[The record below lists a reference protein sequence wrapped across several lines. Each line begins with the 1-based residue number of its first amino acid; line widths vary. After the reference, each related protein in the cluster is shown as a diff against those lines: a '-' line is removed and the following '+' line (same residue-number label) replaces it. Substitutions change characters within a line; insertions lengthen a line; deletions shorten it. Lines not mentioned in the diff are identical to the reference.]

1 MLVKVMAT
9 EEPFRIRTPH
19 DTLRIRTRFRCVQLS
34 MFGEFFRI
42 FSSTLKKNVR
52 RIINSRKGFI
62 TEKFVYERT
71 LPLDKPFFLE
81 KTEKGLPYVAK

>member
-1 MLVKVMAT
+1 MQNSEIYCLNKNESIVYRAT
-9 EEPFRIRTPH
+9 
-19 DTLRIRTRFRCVQLS
+19 DRFHHNNDSAFTQ
-34 MFGEFFRI
+34 
-42 FSSTLKKNVR
+42 KNVR

-62 TEKFVYERT
+62 TEKFVYERA

>member
-1 MLVKVMAT
+1 MFK
-9 EEPFRIRTPH
+9 
-19 DTLRIRTRFRCVQLS
+19 LS
-34 MFGEFFRI
+34 SI
-42 FSSTLKKNVR
+42 FLIESNYTHKNFR

-62 TEKFVYERT
+62 TEKFVYERA

>member
-1 MLVKVMAT
+1 MAT
-9 EEPFRIRTPH
+9 NDICLDERENDTDRFWDDAREPQGNLLSINDYH
-19 DTLRIRTRFRCVQLS
+19 DVPLTQ
-34 MFGEFFRI
+34 
-42 FSSTLKKNVR
+42 KKFR

-62 TEKFVYERT
+62 TEKFVYERA

>member
-1 MLVKVMAT
+1 MGVMRYPKTSGESAT
-9 EEPFRIRTPH
+9 IQSIAISNET
-19 DTLRIRTRFRCVQLS
+19 
-34 MFGEFFRI
+34 
-42 FSSTLKKNVR
+42 STQKNFR

-62 TEKFVYERT
+62 TEKFVYERA